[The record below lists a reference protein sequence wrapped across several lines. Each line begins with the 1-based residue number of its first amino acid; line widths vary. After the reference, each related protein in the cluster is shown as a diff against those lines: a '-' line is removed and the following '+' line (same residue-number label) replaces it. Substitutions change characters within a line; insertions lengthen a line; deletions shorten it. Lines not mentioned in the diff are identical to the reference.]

1 MKYLFLT
8 VLYGRDKTGLWRMLY
23 LYNKN
28 VFFIER
34 RGMEERKEMVNEI
47 QSDSW
52 NRGKRQSG
60 RKAKTI

>member
-1 MKYLFLT
+1 MVGIKLDFGECYT
-8 VLYGRDKTGLWRMLY
+8 YIK
-23 LYNKN
+23 KC
-28 VFFIER
+28 FFIER

-60 RKAKTI
+60 KKGKTV